1 MATPR
6 SKIVYGYHGCPKSV
20 ADKILGDGN
29 VMLQSHNEYD
39 WLGDGI
45 YFWEDAPNR
54 AYEWAKKLH
63 PKDEPAVI
71 GAKIDL
77 GHCLNLMDV
86 KACDILSQVYTVLKD
101 NAPQLPENKGKLHYL
116 DRLVINT
123 ANDFAV
129 RQGVP
134 YDTVRC
140 AFPEGNPVFP
150 GSSILDRSHIQI
162 AVRQERAIKELF
174 VVDIQTLTK

>member
-1 MATPR
+1 MGIMDALSLLQIRFWAMGMSCCKAIMNT
-6 SKIVYGYHGCPKSV
+6 IGLAMVYTFGRMR
-20 ADKILGDGN
+20 L
-29 VMLQSHNEYD
+29 
-39 WLGDGI
+39 
-45 YFWEDAPNR
+45 
-54 AYEWAKKLH
+54 
-63 PKDEPAVI
+63 I

-140 AFPEGNPVFP
+140 AFPEGKPVFP